1 MTVYDIVCLFRI
13 WDGAF
18 LKMPRPHFLLR
29 NILAG
34 VYDIKNVKYKIKPD
48 AQHKANS
55 PWNITAN
62 FLIDISF
69 SAKDISGMLG
79 EYEQNHRTGMDIP
92 AMAEM
97 IYDYTSGYPYLVS
110 RICKLM
116 DERVT
121 GSTAFPGNADAWTK
135 AGVTDAVKILLTEK
149 NTLFETIAGKLEIY
163 PRLHDLVYKLL
174 FTGNVIS
181 SAL

>member
-1 MTVYDIVCLFRI
+1 
-13 WDGAF
+13 
-18 LKMPRPHFLLR
+18 
-29 NILAG
+29 
-34 VYDIKNVKYKIKPD
+34 
-48 AQHKANS
+48 
-55 PWNITAN
+55 
-62 FLIDISF
+62 
-69 SAKDISGMLG
+69 
-79 EYEQNHRTGMDIP
+79 
-92 AMAEM
+92 MAEM